1 MKKID
6 KIINYLT
13 EEINQNELMS
23 KKNRKACRVL
33 NYIEHSLIVISTITG
48 CVSNSDFPSLVGI
61 PIGITSS
68 AIGLKICVITA
79 GIKKYKSIIKKKKE
93 TDNKI
98 VLLAKSILNSIKVL
112 VSKALIDSNIS
123 HDEFVLINNVLKE
136 FYDTEEEIKSS
147 NNKYKF
153 KLYIIQCCLI
163 V

>member
-1 MKKID
+1 
-6 KIINYLT
+6 
-13 EEINQNELMS
+13 MS

-48 CVSNSDFPSLVGI
+48 CVSSSDFPSLVGI